1 MAKRPVI
8 EVQCGRCARTEY
20 REVPE
25 NHPTT
30 KPGDLVV
37 QSPAFFAVLEGTFKV
52 SFEDLC
58 TPCINT
64 VRGHLEQ
71 IAKKIEG
78 VSPVRGKRGKKSV
91 EEDVSVEVEEHLPNG
106 G

>member
-20 REVPE
+20 RPVED
-25 NHPTT
+25 T
-30 KPGDLVV
+30 
-37 QSPAFFAVLEGTFKV
+37 SPAGKAATPAPVFLALLAGVKV
-52 SFEDLC
+52 SFDDLC

-64 VRGHLEQ
+64 VQGHLGQ
-71 IAKKIEG
+71 IAKKIDG
-78 VSPVRGKRGKKSV
+78 VSPVRGKRSKKGI
-91 EEDVSVEVEEHLPNG
+91 EEDVQVDVEEHLPNG